1 MISALFKKVISGF
14 VSAVF
19 AAGIVLAAAPAMQ
32 VGAAAGDTFTYD
44 FTVGGSQYVRDM
56 IEREYGAE
64 YVLLYQDMVDQ
75 LAAQTLSDKDFGS
88 SVDITYNVGDGI
100 LPSDANNTKLKNLA
114 MLAMYDEPQLYWLD
128 GYGISWSSRFYK
140 LMFSPEAAYKS
151 ASARS
156 AANNVIVSTLSEYH
170 ELLEGKK
177 GTFFKLAALND
188 ALADATKYDLNVKNS
203 DRYNILGCFRDN
215 LCVCD
220 GYAKSFELISNVEG
234 IADTVRVFN
243 STHAWNAV
251 SFNDSW
257 YYIDVT
263 FDDVIVNNVDYPNS
277 EYWRRFFLK
286 SVADFDAQDSKHLN
300 PDRLY
305 STFDRP
311 DISPVS
317 YVYKES
323 INTKVPD
330 GFDKGSCSYDIKRTD
345 SGYSNTKT
353 VSLNDWTLDFTG
365 VSDGTYQ
372 MTFYSA
378 NTVPFDI
385 ETEVKYGAPT
395 QPLEIKLNLIGDPNG
410 DGKVNASDLLMVKSD
425 IKGVSKLDGYSRKCA
440 DITGDNKLNASDL
453 LRIKAHIKGV
463 SSLWE

>member
-1 MISALFKKVISGF
+1 MLSALYKKVIGGF
-14 VSAVF
+14 VSTVF
-19 AAGIVLAAAPAMQ
+19 AAGVVLTAVPAMQ
-32 VGAAAGDTFTYD
+32 VGAAESDTFTYD

-56 IEREYGAE
+56 IEQEYGAE
-64 YVLLYQDMVDQ
+64 YVPLYQDMVNK
-75 LAAQTLSDKDFGS
+75 LAAQTLSDDDFGS
-88 SVDITYNVGDGI
+88 SVDITYNVGDDI

-128 GYGISWSSRFYK
+128 GYGISWSSRFYT
-140 LMFSPEAAYKS
+140 LMFNPEAAYKS
-151 ASARS
+151 ASARA
-156 AANNVIVSTLSEYH
+156 AANNAIVSTLSEYH

-203 DRYNILGCFRDN
+203 DRYNILGCLRDN

-220 GYAKSFELISNVEG
+220 GYAKSFELIANVEG

-277 EYWRRFFLK
+277 EFWRRFFLK

-311 DISPVS
+311 EISPVS

-323 INTKVPD
+323 INIKVPD
-330 GFDKGSCSYDIKRTD
+330 GFDKGTCSYDIKRTD
-345 SGYSNTKT
+345 SGYSNTETK
-353 VSLNDWTLDFTG
+353 SLNDWTLDFTG

-378 NTVPFDI
+378 NTVPFDV
-385 ETEVKYGAPT
+385 ETEVKYGVPT
-395 QPLEIKLNLIGDPNG
+395 QPLEIKLNL
-410 DGKVNASDLLMVKSD
+410 
-425 IKGVSKLDGYSRKCA
+425 
-440 DITGDNKLNASDL
+440 
-453 LRIKAHIKGV
+453 
-463 SSLWE
+463 